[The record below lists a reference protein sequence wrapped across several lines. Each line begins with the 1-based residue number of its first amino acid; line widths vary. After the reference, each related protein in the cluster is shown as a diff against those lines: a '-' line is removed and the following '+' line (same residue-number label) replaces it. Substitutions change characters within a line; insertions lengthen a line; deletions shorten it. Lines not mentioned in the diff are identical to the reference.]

1 MPLFEYECQECGVK
15 FEELRISGEGND
27 EVRCPQCSAV
37 NIVKLFSSF
46 SSGSSS
52 NTNNTTNCS
61 SSAFT

>member
-15 FEELRISGEGND
+15 FEELRMSREGND
-27 EVRCPQCSAV
+27 EVRCPHCSAV

-52 NTNNTTNCS
+52 STNNATNCS
-61 SSAFT
+61 TNVFT

>member
-1 MPLFEYECQECGVK
+1 MPLFEYECQECGLK
-15 FEELRISGEGND
+15 FEELRMSGEVND

-52 NTNNTTNCS
+52 TTNNTTNCS
-61 SSAFT
+61 TSGFT